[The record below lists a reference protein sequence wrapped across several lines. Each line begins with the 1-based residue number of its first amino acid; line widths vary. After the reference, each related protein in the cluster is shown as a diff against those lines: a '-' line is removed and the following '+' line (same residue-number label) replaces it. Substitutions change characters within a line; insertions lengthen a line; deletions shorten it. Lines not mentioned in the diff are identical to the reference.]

1 MKIESAIKQANNI
14 LKKNYIKSSLLDSE
28 LLISKAINKN
38 REYIILNLDKE
49 IEEDDYLKFKSLV
62 VERSKGK
69 PMAYLTGKKY
79 FWKYEFNVEE
89 NVLIP
94 RPDTEI
100 IIQQVLKIYKN
111 KNKINFLDVGVG
123 SGAILLSILKEKKG
137 FLGTGIDI
145 SNNCLNVCKNNA
157 YKLGVYERIKLFKS
171 NIDNFSN
178 GKYDLII
185 SNPPYIK
192 KLDLKKLDK
201 DVKDF
206 EPRIALN
213 GGLDGL
219 SEIRKVIKKSTE
231 LIKKNGKLI
240 IEIAFNQKKEV
251 KKILKDNGFYIIA
264 VIKDLAKNDRCIISK
279 KI

>member
-1 MKIESAIKQANNI
+1 
-14 LKKNYIKSSLLDSE
+14 
-28 LLISKAINKN
+28 
-38 REYIILNLDKE
+38 
-49 IEEDDYLKFKSLV
+49 
-62 VERSKGK
+62 
-69 PMAYLTGKKY
+69 MAYLTGKKY

-111 KNKINFLDVGVG
+111 KHKINFLDVGVG

-251 KKILKDNGFYIIA
+251 KKVLKDNGFYIIA

>member
-28 LLISKAINKN
+28 ILISKVINKN

-49 IEEDDYLKFKSLV
+49 IEEEDYLKFKSLV
-62 VERSKGK
+62 AERSKGK

-111 KNKINFLDVGVG
+111 KHKINFLDVGVG

-206 EPRIALN
+206 EPKIALN

>member
-28 LLISKAINKN
+28 ILISKVINKN

-111 KNKINFLDVGVG
+111 KHKINFLDVGVG

-206 EPRIALN
+206 EPKIALN

>member
-1 MKIESAIKQANNI
+1 
-14 LKKNYIKSSLLDSE
+14 
-28 LLISKAINKN
+28 
-38 REYIILNLDKE
+38 
-49 IEEDDYLKFKSLV
+49 
-62 VERSKGK
+62 
-69 PMAYLTGKKY
+69 MAYLTGKKY

-111 KNKINFLDVGVG
+111 KHKINFLDVGVG

>member
-1 MKIESAIKQANNI
+1 MKIDIAIQQANVI
-14 LKKNYIKSSLLDSE
+14 LKRNSIKSSLLDSE
-28 LLISKAINKN
+28 ILISKAINKS
-38 REYIILNLDKE
+38 REYIILNLHKE
-49 IEEDDYLKFKSLV
+49 INKDDYLNFKKLIY
-62 VERSKGK
+62 ERSKGK
-69 PMAYLTGKKY
+69 PLAYLTGKKD
-79 FWKYEFNVEE
+79 FWKYEFEIDQD
-89 NVLIP
+89 VLIP
-94 RPDTEI
+94 RPDTELI
-100 IIQQVLKIYKN
+100 IEQVLKIYKN
-111 KNKINFLDVGVG
+111 KDKINFLDIGVG

-145 SNNCLNVCKNNA
+145 SNKCINVCKKNA
-157 YKLGVYERIKLFKS
+157 YKLEVYKRVKLFKS
-171 NIDNFSN
+171 NIDNFTK
-178 GKYDLII
+178 GKYDLIL

-192 KLDLKKLDK
+192 NLNLKKLDK

-206 EPRIALN
+206 EPKLALN

-219 SEIRKVIKKSTE
+219 SEIRKVINKSTE

-251 KKILKDNGFYIIA
+251 KRILEDNGFYIIE